1 MAGCVFRAFCLFS
14 IVGLST
20 LAHPAVLAAQSGGWG
35 KPITAPAEP
44 EPTAEPAEP
53 APPPP
58 PPAEPTEPVRTQ
70 PNPDWADAPPTEY
83 EERSPQNPDW
93 VEETEPP
100 PVGDMKRRASEF
112 YDIRIA
118 NRDLVM
124 PRGMMRG
131 TFDTVV
137 GKRNE
142 TTGPGGRPFGPTGTI
157 STMNF
162 GVSMSLAKDFEI
174 GFSRYRMGSFPS
186 IHIFPGW
193 GFGGEGLITFSMS
206 PEVKFGDI
214 PFYARFQ
221 VLDREVVKMA
231 FDAVFRIPSRTT
243 FGFLGGV
250 PLRFIIQEQFSFDT
264 GLEFVVDDNPQGP
277 SVWTLNLPVK
287 LNANATDQLFLE
299 AASGMTFF
307 DLSQTIRTVTSGL
320 INGPFYFIPLGAT
333 IGYTVEARAT
343 MMDVFASFNFP
354 TFYGFTSDAS
364 NLNAE
369 TWQVTIG
376 FNVYSPVLF
385 KGSAL

>member
-1 MAGCVFRAFCLFS
+1 MVWFMAGCVFRAFCLFS

-83 EERSPQNPDW
+83 EERSPQNPEW

-193 GFGGEGLITFSMS
+193 GCGGEGVNVLARSR
-206 PEVKFGDI
+206 
-214 PFYARFQ
+214 PFFERS
-221 VLDREVVKMA
+221 L
-231 FDAVFRIPSRTT
+231 
-243 FGFLGGV
+243 
-250 PLRFIIQEQFSFDT
+250 
-264 GLEFVVDDNPQGP
+264 
-277 SVWTLNLPVK
+277 
-287 LNANATDQLFLE
+287 
-299 AASGMTFF
+299 
-307 DLSQTIRTVTSGL
+307 
-320 INGPFYFIPLGAT
+320 
-333 IGYTVEARAT
+333 
-343 MMDVFASFNFP
+343 
-354 TFYGFTSDAS
+354 
-364 NLNAE
+364 
-369 TWQVTIG
+369 
-376 FNVYSPVLF
+376 
-385 KGSAL
+385 